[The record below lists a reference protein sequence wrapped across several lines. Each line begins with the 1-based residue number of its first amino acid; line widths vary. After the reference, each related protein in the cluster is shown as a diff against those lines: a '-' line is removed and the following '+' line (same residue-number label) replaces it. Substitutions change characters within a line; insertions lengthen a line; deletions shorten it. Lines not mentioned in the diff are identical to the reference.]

1 MRKNLVLGNTRE
13 LDGVSNTKCSSYIHL
28 ANGPCYTKLSLP

>member
-13 LDGVSNTKCSSYIHL
+13 LNGVPSTNLSTLYMLSY
-28 ANGPCYTKLSLP
+28 